1 MIQIDGFM
9 KTIERHRY
17 DGDTIIGTRVLEF
30 EPWSLDDVEEVLY
43 LIQTHLTVD
52 LLKGKRLMY
61 PKDKGFN
68 RFYGHCYHATQ
79 ALCYLIDSD
88 ELVAYSG
95 EDYRGEKHWWAQH
108 GETVYDCTAEQYW
121 KVGEN
126 PPYDT
131 GKKTKW
137 YGWKGRPQQVSMDL
151 CVRVLGQR
159 LEREYIRALT
169 GHAPPVIV
177 TR

>member
-1 MIQIDGFM
+1 M

-17 DGDTIIGTRVLEF
+17 DGDNIFETRVLEF
-30 EPWSLDDVEEVLY
+30 EPWSLDDVGEVLN
-43 LIQTHLTVD
+43 LIQENLTGD

-61 PKDKGFN
+61 PKDKGIN

-88 ELVAYSG
+88 ELVSYSG
-95 EDYRGEKHWWAQH
+95 VDYRGEKHWWAQH
-108 GETVYDCTAEQYW
+108 GEIVYDCTAEQYW
-121 KVGEN
+121 SVNQN
-126 PPYDT
+126 PPYNV

-169 GHAPPVIV
+169 GHAPPVII

>member
-9 KTIERHRY
+9 KTIERHRS

-137 YGWKGRPQQVSMDL
+137 YGWKGRPQQVSLEL
-151 CVRVLGQR
+151 CKRVLGVR
-159 LEREYIRALT
+159 LKKDWEK
-169 GHAPPVIV
+169 G
-177 TR
+177 